1 MTSRLTGRKFA
12 ITYTVWCLD
21 VWGHGPSECSS
32 SFNCPCVGQDDDG
45 NEIHDPDQF
54 NHGECDAE
62 FTVNDRSKCG
72 EIVVEADE
80 DEHNVGTPHAF
91 TSHHPEDKDIVQ
103 ALIDEGLLQPHITAK
118 DVDIEGESDDTLF
131 LESSD
136 DGRPLFQLEFESS
149 IAIP

>member
-1 MTSRLTGRKFA
+1 MASRLTGRKFT
-12 ITYTVWCLD
+12 ITYTVKCLD

-32 SFNCPCVGQDDDG
+32 SFNCPCVGQDEDG

-62 FTVNDRSKCG
+62 FTVNNMSPCG
-72 EIVVEADE
+72 TIEVEADE
-80 DEHNVGTPHAF
+80 EEHNVGTPHAF
-91 TSHHPEDKDIVQ
+91 KSHHPEDNAIVQ
-103 ALIDEGLLQPHITAK
+103 ALIDEGLFKAQVTAK
-118 DVDIEGESDDTLF
+118 DVQIEGESDGTLF

-136 DGRPLFQLEFESS
+136 EGRPLFHLDFESS